1 MAAPSTLV
9 PRQLNGGSIA
19 GAVVGSVV
27 GALLLLFCI
36 VPLVLRAR
44 RRRTARD
51 GDADFQAEL
60 GQSPSTGG
68 RSSPTQVDESKKIS
82 VDPLDNIHGP
92 ALSLDK
98 PGHPTGPYPASDSDI
113 TGNGHY
119 PKAASGYPP
128 QQEHGLPSPLSS
140 PPAAALPS
148 DQPTGQAYHA
158 SPADQQPTPPPTN
171 AQSRLPSS
179 LSGTVSKQ
187 GTRDLSFT
195 DSYAPPSRE
204 LTGITTGGITHEP
217 ESFDHSSQSAPHRR
231 FSHISGSIRSLL
243 HRRHDSQHRRDS
255 KRSTLAG
262 TDGARSPSVS
272 TTDVFGQ
279 PDLSQ
284 PVFEIDINAQGEAW
298 SYYHDPNL
306 IPPPS
311 APAGTSL
318 FPPLQEAGQPPLSP
332 ISLPDQQQFVPGAGV
347 PPFMIGQNVVDE
359 PYDLFPGDATSAAP
373 FRPYEGRTSLLRGPG
388 GTLTRTD
395 SLPPLQPIVSDID
408 GPNLNYPF
416 LPNGNPM
423 YIMGPPTNEAE
434 SAHHLQHEMLRINS
448 PPQPAELPLEYPEQT
463 QFSGQTQYPTQTQYS
478 GQAQYPQ
485 QSEYSQ
491 QSDEVREFIRNNMNG
506 VDLSQPFK
514 NDMGDL
520 SGVNLSGPFI
530 KNDMNGVDL
539 SQAGYPYHSPPDIA
553 VNGHDFGD
561 LSFNSGMMGDQPLD
575 PQAVTGY
582 STYFT
587 PPPSSGPSLQNTP
600 ETRLSEYTASPS
612 PRSDMENRPGLPVE
626 SSPRFFPCD
635 HERCDRVFDQVHKLK
650 YVPAPHLDPLPMLT
664 IASHHKRY
672 HDRPHECVHPGCT
685 MRFGTKT
692 HLDRHVNDKHNKTR
706 KFYCTQHECPYSKQG
721 GKSFPRK
728 DNWRRHMVNKH
739 RISPETDP
747 VEYND
752 EIMT

>member
-1 MAAPSTLV
+1 MAALV

-36 VPLVLRAR
+36 VLPVLRARR

-51 GDADFQAEL
+51 GDADLQAEM

-82 VDPLDNIHGP
+82 VDPLDPAHGP
-92 ALSLDK
+92 TFSLDK
-98 PGHPTGPYPASDSDI
+98 PPHPTGPYPTSDSDI
-113 TGNGHY
+113 TGNRH
-119 PKAASGYPP
+119 PKAASDHPHP
-128 QQEHGLPSPLSS
+128 AQPSSPSVAVQHGLPSPISS
-140 PPAAALPS
+140 PPPATLPS
-148 DQPTGQAYHA
+148 DQPTGQAYPA
-158 SPADQQPTPPPTN
+158 SPADHPTPPPT
-171 AQSRLPSS
+171 RLPP
-179 LSGTVSKQ
+179 SGPVSKQ
-187 GTRDLSFT
+187 GTRDLSVT
-195 DSYAPPSRE
+195 DSLGHPSRE
-204 LTGITTGGITHEP
+204 LTEITTGGITQEP
-217 ESFDHSSQSAPHRR
+217 ESFDNSSQPAPQRR

-243 HRRHDSQHRRDS
+243 HRRRDSQQRRDS
-255 KRSTLAG
+255 KRSTLGG

-272 TTDVFGQ
+272 TTGAFGQ
-279 PDLSQ
+279 QDLSQ
-284 PVFEIDINAQGEAW
+284 TVFDIDINAQGEAW

-318 FPPLQEAGQPPLSP
+318 FPPVHEAGQPPLSP
-332 ISLPDQQQFVPGAGV
+332 ISLPDQQQFIPGPGV
-347 PPFMIGQNVVDE
+347 PPFLIGPNVVEE
-359 PYDLFPGDATSAAP
+359 PYDIFADGTTPAAP
-373 FRPYEGRTSLLRGPG
+373 LRPYGGRSSLLRGPG

-408 GPNLNYPF
+408 GPNLNYSF
-416 LPNGNPM
+416 LPSGNPM

-448 PPQPAELPLEYPEQT
+448 PPQPTELPLEYPEQT
-463 QFSGQTQYPTQTQYS
+463 QFPDQTQYSTQTQYPQQAQYS
-478 GQAQYPQ
+478 QQAEYPQ
-485 QSEYSQ
+485 QSE
-491 QSDEVREFIRNNMNG
+491 EVREFIRNNMNG
-506 VDLSQPFK
+506 VDLNQPFK
-514 NDMGDL
+514 NDMGDM
-520 SGVNLSGPFI
+520 SGVNLNGPFI

-539 SQAGYPYHSPPDIA
+539 NQVGYGYHSPPDIA
-553 VNGHDFGD
+553 VNGQDFGD
-561 LSFNSGMMGDQPLD
+561 LGFNSGLMGDHQLD

-582 STYFT
+582 PSYFT
-587 PPPSSGPSLQNTP
+587 PPPSSGPSIQNTP

-612 PRSDMENRPGLPVE
+612 PRSDIDTRPGLAVE

-635 HERCDRVFDQVHKLK
+635 QCDRVFDQVHKLN
-650 YVPAPHLDPLPMLT
+650 
-664 IASHHKRY
+664 HHKRY

-692 HLDRHVNDKHNKTR
+692 HLDRHINDKHNKTR

-739 RISPETDP
+739 RIAPDTDP